1 MEGLSPNQNELIAQ
15 AKQAVLDGD
24 SALARQLAEQVLV
37 ADPENIAAMLLL
49 AGLSEPHQSVLW
61 LRKVL
66 DQDPQNQ
73 TAREGMLWASKQMRL
88 GSALGWQKEPVP
100 VEPAPPVPTTVTPA
114 TPITKPRRR
123 LAWGWAFAA
132 ALIAVVLLGLYSVG
146 IIRSQ
151 PSAGAKFQLVETNAV
166 PLKPS
171 LTPTNTATPTNT
183 PTSTPTPTPTNTP
196 TPTPTPTATATP
208 TPTATPTETPLPTVE
223 ITPVVYEP
231 EPTDADYNPGV
242 SEPLGD
248 KWIDVNLSQ
257 QILYAYEGETLVASF
272 YVSTGLP
279 DTPTVTGTYH
289 VWVKLL
295 YDDMAGPNYYLPD
308 VPYVMYFYRGYGI
321 HGTYWHSNFGY
332 PMSHGCVNMETS
344 QAGWLFD
351 WAFVGI
357 PVHVHY

>member
-1 MEGLSPNQNELIAQ
+1 MESQSTNTQELIAQ
-15 AKQAVLDGD
+15 AKQAVLDGNTK
-24 SALARQLAEQVLV
+24 LARQLAEQVLTS
-37 ADPENIAAMLLL
+37 DPENIAAMLLL
-49 AGLSEPHQSVLW
+49 AGLSEPQQSVIW

-73 TAREGMLWASKQMRL
+73 TAREGMQWASTQLRQ
-88 GSALGWQKEPVP
+88 GSATGWQKEALP
-100 VEPAPPVPTTVTPA
+100 VEAAPVISQEAP
-114 TPITKPRRR
+114 KQKSKRR
-123 LAWGWAFAA
+123 LAWGWAFGVLLIA
-132 ALIAVVLLGLYSVG
+132 ALLLGLYSVG

-151 PSAGAKFQLVETNAV
+151 PSAGAQFQLVETDAV

-196 TPTPTPTATATP
+196 TPTATPTATATP
-208 TPTATPTETPLPTVE
+208 TETPVPTVE
-223 ITPVVYEP
+223 VFPHEP
-231 EPTDADYNPGV
+231 EETEPYYNPGV

-248 KWIDVNLSQ
+248 KWIDINLSQ
-257 QILYAYEGETLVASF
+257 QMLYAFEGETLVASF
-272 YVSTGLP
+272 LVSTGLP
-279 DTPTVTGTYH
+279 NTPTVTGTYH

-295 YDDMAGPNYYLPD
+295 YDDMAGPGYYLPD

-332 PMSHGCVNMETS
+332 PMSHGCVNMETG
-344 QAGWLFD
+344 QAGWLFN

-357 PVHVHY
+357 PVHIHY

>member
-1 MEGLSPNQNELIAQ
+1 MEGQSANNHELIAQ

-24 SALARQLAEQVLV
+24 AALARQLAEQVL
-37 ADPENIAAMLLL
+37 ATDPENSAAMLLM
-49 AGLSEPHQSVLW
+49 AGLSEPHESVHW

-66 DQDPQNQ
+66 DLDPQNQ
-73 TAREGMLWASKQMRL
+73 TAREGMQWASTQMRQS
-88 GSALGWQKEPVP
+88 SAVGWQKEPIPAEMAPAVP
-100 VEPAPPVPTTVTPA
+100 AAVSQAAPKPK
-114 TPITKPRRR
+114 TKRR
-123 LAWGWAFAA
+123 LAWGWAFGALLIA
-132 ALIAVVLLGLYSVG
+132 ALLLGLYSVG

-151 PSAGAKFQLVETNAV
+151 PAAGAQFLLVETESV

-208 TPTATPTETPLPTVE
+208 TETPLPTVE
-223 ITPVVYEP
+223 ITPIVYEP
-231 EPTDADYNPGV
+231 EPTDIYYNPGV

-248 KWIDVNLSQ
+248 KWIDINLSQ
-257 QILYAYEGETLVASF
+257 QILYAYEGESLVASF

-295 YDDMAGPNYYLPD
+295 YDDMAGPGYYLPD

-344 QAGWLFD
+344 QAGWLYN

-357 PVHVHY
+357 PVHIHY

>member
-1 MEGLSPNQNELIAQ
+1 MDSQSTNTQELIAQ
-15 AKQAVLDGD
+15 AKQAILDGD
-24 SALARQLAEQVLV
+24 AALARQLAEQVL
-37 ADPENIAAMLLL
+37 ATDPENITAMLLL
-49 AGLSEPHQSVLW
+49 AGLSEPQTSVLW

-73 TAREGMLWASKQMRL
+73 TAREGMLWASAQMRQS
-88 GSALGWQKEPVP
+88 SAIGWQKEPLL
-100 VEPAPPVPTTVTPA
+100 VEPAPAVVATSSQAAPKA
-114 TPITKPRRR
+114 TPKRR
-123 LAWGWAFAA
+123 LAWGWAFGAL
-132 ALIAVVLLGLYSVG
+132 LIAAMLLGLYSVG

-151 PSAGAKFQLVETNAV
+151 PAAGAQFQLVETEGV

-208 TPTATPTETPLPTVE
+208 TATPTPTETPLPTVE
-223 ITPVVYEP
+223 ITPYEP
-231 EPTDADYNPGV
+231 IPTDTNYNPGV

-257 QILYAYEGETLVASF
+257 QILYAYEWDTLVASF

-295 YDDMAGPNYYLPD
+295 YDDMAGPGYYLPD

-321 HGTYWHSNFGY
+321 HGTYWHSNL
-332 PMSHGCVNMETS
+332 V
-344 QAGWLFD
+344 
-351 WAFVGI
+351 I
-357 PVHVHY
+357 R

>member
-1 MEGLSPNQNELIAQ
+1 MEGQNTNTHELIAQ
-15 AKQAVLDGD
+15 AKQAVLDSD
-24 SALARQLAEQVLV
+24 AALARQLAEQALEI
-37 ADPENIAAMLLL
+37 DPQSGAAMLLM
-49 AGLSEPHQSVLW
+49 AGLSEPQQSVLW

-73 TAREGMLWASKQMRL
+73 TAREGMLWASTQLRQS
-88 GSALGWQKEPVP
+88 SAVGWQKEPVP
-100 VEPAPPVPTTVTPA
+100 AEPVPAVAAAVPQAAPKTT
-114 TPITKPRRR
+114 PRRK
-123 LAWGWAFAA
+123 LAWGWAFGAL
-132 ALIAVVLLGLYSVG
+132 LIAVVLLGLYSVG

-151 PSAGAKFQLVETNAV
+151 PAAGAQFQLVETDAV

-196 TPTPTPTATATP
+196 TPTATPTA
-208 TPTATPTETPLPTVE
+208 TATPTETPLPTVE
-223 ITPVVYEP
+223 ITPYVYEP
-231 EPTDADYNPGV
+231 EETEEYYNPGV

-257 QILYAYEGETLVASF
+257 QILYAFEGETLVASF

-295 YDDMAGPNYYLPD
+295 YDDMSGPGYYLPD

>member
-1 MEGLSPNQNELIAQ
+1 MENQSTNTPELIAR
-15 AKQAVLDGD
+15 AKRAVLDGD
-24 SALARQLAEQVLV
+24 SGLARQLAEQVLAV
-37 ADPENIAAMLLL
+37 DPENISAMLLL
-49 AGLSEPHQSVLW
+49 AGLSEPQQSAIW

-66 DQDPQNQ
+66 DRDPQNQ
-73 TAREGMLWASKQMRL
+73 TAREGMQWASKQLRQ
-88 GSALGWQKEPVP
+88 GSAVGWKKETAL
-100 VEPAPPVPTTVTPA
+100 VEPSPILPTEDSQKTPRQ
-114 TPITKPRRR
+114 KSKRR
-123 LAWGWAFAA
+123 LAWGWAVGVLLIA
-132 ALIAVVLLGLYSVG
+132 ALLLGLYSVG

-151 PSAGAKFQLVETNAV
+151 PTAGAQFQLVETDSV

-183 PTSTPTPTPTNTP
+183 PTPTPTPTPTNTP
-196 TPTPTPTATATP
+196 TPTATPTATATA
-208 TPTATPTETPLPTVE
+208 TATPTETPLPTVE
-223 ITPVVYEP
+223 VIPYDPEETEP
-231 EPTDADYNPGV
+231 YYNPGV

-248 KWIDVNLSQ
+248 KWIDINLSQ
-257 QILYAYEGETLVASF
+257 QMLYAFEGETLVASF
-272 YVSTGLP
+272 LVSTGLP

-295 YDDMAGPNYYLPD
+295 YDDMAGPGYYLPA

-344 QAGWLFD
+344 QAGWLYN

-357 PVHVHY
+357 PVHIHY

>member
-1 MEGLSPNQNELIAQ
+1 MDSQSTNTQELIAQ
-15 AKQAVLDGD
+15 AKQAVLDGNIE
-24 SALARQLAEQVLV
+24 LARQLAEQVL
-37 ADPENIAAMLLL
+37 AGDPENIAAMLLL
-49 AGLSEPHQSVLW
+49 AGLSEPQQSVIW

-73 TAREGMLWASKQMRL
+73 TAREGMQWASTRL
-88 GSALGWQKEPVP
+88 RQSSATGWQKEALPVQPLP
-100 VEPAPPVPTTVTPA
+100 VAPQQAPKQ
-114 TPITKPRRR
+114 KPRRR
-123 LAWGWAFAA
+123 LAWGWAVGVLLIA
-132 ALIAVVLLGLYSVG
+132 ALMLGLYSVG

-151 PSAGAKFQLVETNAV
+151 PSAGAQFQLVETDAV

-183 PTSTPTPTPTNTP
+183 PTPTPTPTPTNTP
-196 TPTPTPTATATP
+196 TPTATPTATATP
-208 TPTATPTETPLPTVE
+208 TETPVPTVE
-223 ITPVVYEP
+223 VIPYDPEETEP
-231 EPTDADYNPGV
+231 YYNPGV

-248 KWIDVNLSQ
+248 KWIDINLSQ
-257 QILYAYEGETLVASF
+257 QMLYAFENETLVASF
-272 YVSTGLP
+272 LVSTGLP
-279 DTPTVTGTYH
+279 NTPTVTGTYH

-295 YDDMAGPNYYLPD
+295 YDDMAGPGYYLPD

-344 QAGWLFD
+344 QAGWLYN

-357 PVHVHY
+357 PVHIHY

>member
-1 MEGLSPNQNELIAQ
+1 MEGQSTNTQELIAQ
-15 AKQAVLDGD
+15 AKQAVLAGNT
-24 SALARQLAEQVLV
+24 ALARQLAEKVLET
-37 ADPENIAAMLLL
+37 DPENNAAMLIM
-49 AGLSEPHQSVLW
+49 AGLSEPQQSVLW

-66 DQDPQNQ
+66 DRDPQNQ
-73 TAREGMLWASKQMRL
+73 TAREGMLWASTQMRQS
-88 GSALGWQKEPVP
+88 SAVGWQKEPVP
-100 VEPAPPVPTTVTPA
+100 VETAPVVQPLTSQETPTT
-114 TPITKPRRR
+114 KPKRR

-132 ALIAVVLLGLYSVG
+132 VLIAFVLLGLYSVG

-151 PSAGAKFQLVETNAV
+151 PAAGAKFQLVETQAV

-183 PTSTPTPTPTNTP
+183 PTNTPTPTPTNTP
-196 TPTPTPTATATP
+196 TPTATPTATATP
-208 TPTATPTETPLPTVE
+208 TETPVPTVE
-223 ITPVVYEP
+223 ITPYVYEP
-231 EPTDADYNPGV
+231 EETDPYYNPGV

-257 QILYAYEGETLVASF
+257 QMLYAFEGETLVASF
-272 YVSTGLP
+272 LVSTGLP

-295 YDDMAGPNYYLPD
+295 YDDMAGPGYYLPD

>member
-1 MEGLSPNQNELIAQ
+1 MEGQNTNINELLVR
-15 AKQAVLDGD
+15 AKQAVLEGN
-24 SALARQLAEQVLV
+24 AMLARQLAGQVLDS
-37 ADPENIAAMLLL
+37 DPENITAMLLM
-49 AGLSEPHQSVLW
+49 AGLSEPQQSVLL

-66 DQDPQNQ
+66 DLDPQNQ
-73 TAREGMLWASKQMRL
+73 TAREGMQWV
-88 GSALGWQKEPVP
+88 SAQLRQTAAVGWQKEPVP
-100 VEPAPPVPTTVTPA
+100 FETAPAAAEGVTQVDSKVKPT
-114 TPITKPRRR
+114 RR

-132 ALIAVVLLGLYSVG
+132 LLIAVVLLGLYSIG

-151 PSAGAKFQLVETNAV
+151 PAAGAQFQLVETNSV

-183 PTSTPTPTPTNTP
+183 PTPTQTPTPTS
-196 TPTPTPTATATP
+196 TPTPTATP
-208 TPTATPTETPLPTVE
+208 TATATPTETPLPTVE
-223 ITPVVYEP
+223 ITPYVYDP
-231 EPTDADYNPGV
+231 EETDPYYNPGV
-242 SEPLGD
+242 SDPLGE
-248 KWIDVNLSQ
+248 KWIDINLSQ
-257 QILYAYEGETLVASF
+257 QMLYAFEGDTLVASF
-272 YVSTGLP
+272 LVSTGLP
-279 DTPTVTGTYH
+279 DTPTVTGTYY

-295 YDDMAGPNYYLPD
+295 YDNMSGPGYYLPD

-351 WAFVGI
+351 WAYVGI

>member
-1 MEGLSPNQNELIAQ
+1 MDSQSTSINTLIAQ
-15 AKQAVLDGD
+15 AKQAVLDGNA
-24 SALARQLAEQVLV
+24 ALARQLAEQVLA
-37 ADPENIAAMLLL
+37 ADPENSAAMLLM
-49 AGLSEPHQSVLW
+49 AGLSEPQQSVLW

-73 TAREGMLWASKQMRL
+73 TAREGMQWVSVQLRQS
-88 GSALGWQKEPVP
+88 SAVGWQKEPLP
-100 VEPAPPVPTTVTPA
+100 VETAPVVPAAELQAAP
-114 TPITKPRRR
+114 KPKSKRR
-123 LAWGWAFAA
+123 LAWGWAFGALLIA
-132 ALIAVVLLGLYSVG
+132 ALLLGLYSIG
-146 IIRSQ
+146 IIRSH
-151 PSAGAKFQLVETNAV
+151 PAAGAQFSLVETESV

-196 TPTPTPTATATP
+196 TPTATPTATATP
-208 TPTATPTETPLPTVE
+208 TETPVPTVE
-223 ITPVVYEP
+223 ITPYVYEP
-231 EPTDADYNPGV
+231 EETEPYYNPGA

-248 KWIDVNLSQ
+248 KWIDINLSQ
-257 QILYAYEGETLVASF
+257 QMLYAFEGETLVGSF
-272 YVSTGLP
+272 LVSTGLP

-295 YDDMAGPNYYLPD
+295 YDDMAGPGYYLPN

-321 HGTYWHSNFGY
+321 HGTYWHNNFGY

-357 PVHVHY
+357 PVYIHY

>member
-1 MEGLSPNQNELIAQ
+1 MESQSTNTQELISQ
-15 AKQAVLDGD
+15 AKQAVLDGNTG
-24 SALARQLAEQVLV
+24 LARQLAEQVL
-37 ADPENIAAMLLL
+37 ASDPENIAAMLLL
-49 AGLSEPHQSVLW
+49 AGLSEPQQSVIW

-73 TAREGMLWASKQMRL
+73 TAREGMQWASTQLRQ
-88 GSALGWQKEPVP
+88 GSATGWKKESL
-100 VEPAPPVPTTVTPA
+100 PAETPPVISQEAP
-114 TPITKPRRR
+114 KQKSKRR
-123 LAWGWAFAA
+123 LAWGWAFGVLLIA
-132 ALIAVVLLGLYSVG
+132 ALLLGLYSVG

-151 PSAGAKFQLVETNAV
+151 PSAGAQFQLVETDAV

-196 TPTPTPTATATP
+196 TPTATPTATATP
-208 TPTATPTETPLPTVE
+208 TETPVPTVE
-223 ITPVVYEP
+223 VIPYEP
-231 EPTDADYNPGV
+231 EETEPYYNPGV

-248 KWIDVNLSQ
+248 KWIDINLSQ
-257 QILYAYEGETLVASF
+257 QMLYAFEGETLVASF
-272 YVSTGLP
+272 LVSTGLP
-279 DTPTVTGTYH
+279 NTPTVTGTYH

-295 YDDMAGPNYYLPD
+295 YDDMAGPGYYLPD

-344 QAGWLFD
+344 QAGWVYN

-357 PVHVHY
+357 PVHIHY

>member
-1 MEGLSPNQNELIAQ
+1 MESQSTNTQELIAQ
-15 AKQAVLDGD
+15 AKQAVLDGNTG
-24 SALARQLAEQVLV
+24 LARQLAEQVLTS
-37 ADPENIAAMLLL
+37 DPENIAAMLLL
-49 AGLSEPHQSVLW
+49 AGLSEPQQSVIW

-73 TAREGMLWASKQMRL
+73 TAREGMQWASKRL
-88 GSALGWQKEPVP
+88 RQSSGTGWQKEALPA
-100 VEPAPPVPTTVTPA
+100 EAPPVISQEAP
-114 TPITKPRRR
+114 KQKSKRR
-123 LAWGWAFAA
+123 LAWGWAFGVLLIA
-132 ALIAVVLLGLYSVG
+132 ALLLGLYSVG

-151 PSAGAKFQLVETNAV
+151 PSAGAQFQLVETDAV

-196 TPTPTPTATATP
+196 TPTATPTATATP
-208 TPTATPTETPLPTVE
+208 TETPVPTVE
-223 ITPVVYEP
+223 VIPYEP
-231 EPTDADYNPGV
+231 EETEPYYNPGV
-242 SEPLGD
+242 SEPLGE
-248 KWIDVNLSQ
+248 KWIDINLSQ
-257 QILYAYEGETLVASF
+257 QMLYAFEGETLVASF
-272 YVSTGLP
+272 LVSTGLP
-279 DTPTVTGTYH
+279 NTPTVTGTYH

-295 YDDMAGPNYYLPD
+295 YDDMAGPGYYLPD

-357 PVHVHY
+357 PVHIHY

>member
-1 MEGLSPNQNELIAQ
+1 MEGQSTNNHELIAQ

-24 SALARQLAEQVLV
+24 AVLARQLAEQVL
-37 ADPENIAAMLLL
+37 ATDPENTSAMLLM
-49 AGLSEPHQSVLW
+49 AGLSEPNQSVLW

-66 DQDPQNQ
+66 DRDPQNQ
-73 TAREGMLWASKQMRL
+73 TAREGMVWASMLLRQS
-88 GSALGWQKEPVP
+88 SAVGWQKEPVP
-100 VEPAPPVPTTVTPA
+100 VVPVPAVPMVVPQA
-114 TPITKPRRR
+114 TPKPTPKRR
-123 LAWGWAFAA
+123 LAWGWAFG
-132 ALIAVVLLGLYSVG
+132 ALLITAVLLGLYSVG

-151 PSAGAKFQLVETNAV
+151 PAAGAQFQLVETEAV

-196 TPTPTPTATATP
+196 TPTATPTA
-208 TPTATPTETPLPTVE
+208 TATPTETPLPTVE
-223 ITPVVYEP
+223 ITPYVYEP
-231 EPTDADYNPGV
+231 EEVDPYYNPGV

-257 QILYAYEGETLVASF
+257 QMLYAFEGDTLVNSF
-272 YVSTGLP
+272 LVSTGLP
-279 DTPTVTGTYH
+279 DTPTVTGTYY

-295 YDDMAGPNYYLPD
+295 YDDMAGPGYYLPD

>member
-1 MEGLSPNQNELIAQ
+1 MEGQSTSKHELIAQ

-24 SALARQLAEQVLV
+24 VALARQLAEQVL
-37 ADPENIAAMLLL
+37 ATDPENSAAMLLM
-49 AGLSEPHQSVLW
+49 AGLSEPQTSVLW

-73 TAREGMLWASKQMRL
+73 VARDGLLWASTQMRQS
-88 GSALGWQKEPVP
+88 SAVGWQKEH
-100 VEPAPPVPTTVTPA
+100 VPTEQTPAVPPTVPQVTPK
-114 TPITKPRRR
+114 PKPRRR
-123 LAWGWAFAA
+123 LAWGWAFGALSIAA
-132 ALIAVVLLGLYSVG
+132 MLLGLYSIG

-151 PSAGAKFQLVETNAV
+151 PAAGAQFQLVETEAV

-208 TPTATPTETPLPTVE
+208 TATPTPTETPLPTVE
-223 ITPVVYEP
+223 ITPYEP
-231 EPTDADYNPGV
+231 IPTDTNYNPGV

-257 QILYAYEGETLVASF
+257 QILYAYENETLVASF

-295 YDDMAGPNYYLPD
+295 YDDMAGPGYYLPD